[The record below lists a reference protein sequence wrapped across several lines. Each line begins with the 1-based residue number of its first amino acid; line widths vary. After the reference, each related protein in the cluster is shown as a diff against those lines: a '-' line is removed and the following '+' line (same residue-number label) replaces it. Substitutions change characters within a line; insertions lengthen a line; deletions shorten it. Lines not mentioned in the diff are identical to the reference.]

1 MNLQTAESGSWGFRM
16 GRKRKPNALVTIAQ
30 KHALQPDKEQ
40 MATHLLTGVD
50 LAREGSETTC
60 ITPFRTRD
68 GEYELCNPKILKAG
82 INV

>member
-1 MNLQTAESGSWGFRM
+1 M

-30 KHALQPDKEQ
+30 KAALQPEKEQ

-50 LAREGSETTC
+50 LACEGAEKT
-60 ITPFRTRD
+60 IMVPFRTRD
-68 GEYELCNPKILKAG
+68 SENELCDPKILKAG

>member
-1 MNLQTAESGSWGFRM
+1 M

-30 KHALQPDKEQ
+30 KAALQPEKKQ

-50 LAREGSETTC
+50 SAREGAEKT
-60 ITPFRTRD
+60 IMVPFRTRD
-68 GEYELCNPKILKAG
+68 SECELCDTKILKAG

>member
-1 MNLQTAESGSWGFRM
+1 M

-30 KHALQPDKEQ
+30 KAALQPEKKQ

-50 LAREGSETTC
+50 LAREGAEKAC
-60 ITPFRTRD
+60 ISTFRTRD
-68 GEYELCNPKILKAG
+68 SEYELCDTKILKAG

>member
-1 MNLQTAESGSWGFRM
+1 M

-30 KHALQPDKEQ
+30 KVALQPEKKQ

-50 LAREGSETTC
+50 LAREVAEKT
-60 ITPFRTRD
+60 IIVPFRTRD
-68 GEYELCNPKILKAG
+68 SEYELCDPKILKAG

>member
-1 MNLQTAESGSWGFRM
+1 MPTAESGSWGFRM

-30 KHALQPDKEQ
+30 KHALQPEKEQ

-50 LAREGSETTC
+50 LAREGAEKT
-60 ITPFRTRD
+60 IIVPFRTRD
-68 GEYELCNPKILKAG
+68 SENELCDTKILKAG